1 MPHVSTNPS
10 TTGTVLTV
18 PNVTNPNT
26 ENIPSADSG
35 GLSPLGP
42 RHIST
47 NPSTTTP
54 VPVRAL
60 PQVQPIANHPS
71 N

>member
-10 TTGTVLTV
+10 TTGTVPTV

-47 NPSTTTP
+47 TRP